1 MFNIPIKTMTDK
13 DRQKGK
19 VAELALGYQGGAKA
33 LEKMEE
39 ALGANLGLSYQEMET
54 TVEAWRKAN
63 SEIVSFWQGLEEAA
77 KKSIQ
82 YKKMIIFGRF
92 VFTTDDKRMTIQLP
106 SGRVLSYWKARLAPN
121 KYGRPSIQYMWADTV
136 TRKWTWV
143 DTYGGKIAE
152 NVTQAV
158 ARDFMA
164 EAVIKVHEA
173 GHTIVMHIHDE
184 IVVENGSKEELE
196 NLMKELPIWAS
207 GFPLDAKG
215 EEVKY
220 FQK

>member
-1 MFNIPIKTMTDK
+1 
-13 DRQKGK
+13 
-19 VAELALGYQGGAKA
+19 
-33 LEKMEE
+33 MED
-39 ALGANLGLSYQEMET
+39 
-54 TVEAWRKAN
+54 
-63 SEIVSFWQGLEEAA
+63 AA

-82 YKKMIIFGRF
+82 YKKMIICGRF
-92 VFTTDDKRMTIQLP
+92 VFRTDDKRMTIQLP
-106 SGRVLSYWKARLAPN
+106 SGRVLSYWKARLTPN
-121 KYGRPSIQYMWADTV
+121 SYGQPFIQYMWADTV

-143 DTYGGKIAE
+143 PTYGGKIVE